1 MKLQG
6 IFVAATTPFDH
17 NGEIY
22 KIKVQHNVEKWNRT
36 TLAGYVIAS
45 ATGEGALLAHD
56 EKLALWDLAAKYAD
70 PEKTLIAASGA
81 EGVQETVRLTKHAA
95 ELGYKAAFIEA
106 PRLYNSPENL
116 LTYFRAVADRAAVP
130 VIVAGTDTDI
140 AATLSQHPNIVAAAT
155 NDAGALL
162 RSTQPD
168 FQAVANTAGRLWS
181 SLNAGASG
189 AILAFANA
197 APYAAIAIWEAY
209 RTREEEAG
217 RDWQARVAGPAAFVE
232 GADGIPLLKHVM
244 DVNGYYGGPPRLPLT
259 VPTPETRRQAEEA
272 FQDLRG

>member
-45 ATGEGALLAHD
+45 STGERALLAHD
-56 EKLALWDLAAKYAD
+56 EKLALWELTAKHAD
-70 PEKTLIAASGA
+70 PEKILIAASGA
-81 EGVQETVRLTKHAA
+81 EGVQETVTLTRHAA
-95 ELGYKAAFIEA
+95 ELGYKAALIEA
-106 PRLYNSPENL
+106 PRLYCRLENL
-116 LTYFRAVADRAAVP
+116 LAYYRAVADRVAVP
-130 VIVAGTDTDI
+130 VIAAGI
-140 AATLSQHPNIVAAAT
+140 EMEMAATLALHPNIVAAVS
-155 NDAGALL
+155 D
-162 RSTQPD
+162 QPLPG
-168 FQAVANTAGRLWS
+168 FQTVADSAGRLWS
-181 SLNAGASG
+181 SLCAGAGS

-197 APYAAIAIWEAY
+197 APYAVIAIWEAY
-209 RTREEEAG
+209 RTREEDAG

-232 GADGIPLLKHVM
+232 GLYSIPALKHVM

-259 VPTPETRRQAEEA
+259 VPTPEAQRQVEEA

>member
-17 NGEIY
+17 NGEVY

-45 ATGEGALLAHD
+45 SAGEGALLAHA
-56 EKLALWDLAAKYAD
+56 EKLALWELAAKHSD
-70 PEKTLIAASGA
+70 PEKILIAASGA
-81 EGVQETVRLTKHAA
+81 EGVQETVALTRHAA

-106 PRLYNSPENL
+106 PRLYSHPENL
-116 LTYFRAVADRAAVP
+116 LAYYRAVADRVSVP
-130 VIVAGTDTDI
+130 VIAAGIDAEI
-140 AATLSQHPNIVAAAT
+140 AATLSLHPNIVAAMSDTPLPAAH
-155 NDAGALL
+155 AG
-162 RSTQPD
+162 
-168 FQAVANTAGRLWS
+168 FQTVAGSAGRLWS
-181 SLNAGASG
+181 SLCAGAGS

-197 APYAAIAIWEAY
+197 APYAVIAIWEAY
-209 RTREEEAG
+209 RTREEDAG

-232 GADGIPLLKHVM
+232 GAYGIPSLKHAM

-259 VPTPETRRQAEEA
+259 VPTHEARRQIEEA

>member
-45 ATGEGALLAHD
+45 STGEGALLDHN
-56 EKLALWDLAAKYAD
+56 EKLALWELTAKHAD
-70 PEKTLIAASGA
+70 SEKILIAASGA
-81 EGVQETVRLTKHAA
+81 EGVQETVTLTNRAA

-106 PRLYNSPENL
+106 PRLYNCPATL
-116 LTYFRAVADRAAVP
+116 LSYYRAVADRAAVP
-130 VIVAGTDTDI
+130 VIAAGVDSGL
-140 AATLSQHPNIVAAAT
+140 AATLSLHPNIVAAAA
-155 NDAGALL
+155 DAPHGG
-162 RSTQPD
+162 
-168 FQAVANTAGRLWS
+168 FQAVATLAGKLWP
-181 SLNAGASG
+181 SLHEGANG

-209 RTREEEAG
+209 RTREEDAG
-217 RDWQARVAGPAAFVE
+217 RDWQARIAGPAAFVE
-232 GADGIPLLKHVM
+232 GAYGIPALKHIM

-259 VPTPETRRQAEEA
+259 VPMPESRRQVEEA
-272 FQDLRG
+272 FRDLRG

>member
-45 ATGEGALLAHD
+45 SSGEGALLAHD
-56 EKLALWDLAAKYAD
+56 EKVALWELTAKYAD
-70 PEKTLIAASGA
+70 PEKILIAATGA
-81 EGVQETVRLTKHAA
+81 EGVQETVELTNRAA

-106 PRLYNSPENL
+106 PRLYNRPANM
-116 LTYFRAVADRAAVP
+116 LTYYRAVADRAAVP
-130 VIVAGTDTDI
+130 VIAAGTDTDI
-140 AATLSQHPNIVAAAT
+140 AATLSLHPNIVAAIAD
-155 NDAGALL
+155 DAGGLIRTA
-162 RSTQPD
+162 QPG
-168 FQAVANTAGRLWS
+168 FHAMANSAGRLWS

-217 RDWQARVAGPAAFVE
+217 HDWQGRIAGPAAFVE
-232 GADGIPLLKHVM
+232 GAYGIPELKHAM

-259 VPTPETRRQAEEA
+259 APTPESRRQVEEA

>member
-22 KIKVQHNVEKWNRT
+22 KIKVQHNLEKWNRT

-45 ATGEGALLAHD
+45 STGEGALLSHD
-56 EKLALWDLAAKYAD
+56 EKIALWELAAKYAD
-70 PEKTLIAASGA
+70 AEKILIAASGA
-81 EGVQETVRLTKHAA
+81 ESVQEAAALTNRAA

-106 PRLYNSPENL
+106 PRLYNLPENL
-116 LTYFRAVADRAAVP
+116 LTYYRAVADRAAVP

-140 AATLSQHPNIVAAAT
+140 AATLSLHPNIVAAAT
-155 NDAGALL
+155 DDAAELV
-162 RSTQPD
+162 RIAQPR
-168 FQAVANTAGRLWS
+168 FQAMADSAGRLWS

-197 APYAAIAIWEAY
+197 APYAAIAIWDAY
-209 RTREEEAG
+209 RTREEDAG
-217 RDWQARVAGPAAFVE
+217 RDWQSRIAGPAAFIE
-232 GADGIPLLKHVM
+232 GTYGIPALKHVM

-259 VPTPETRRQAEEA
+259 VPTPEGRRQLEEA
-272 FQDLRG
+272 FLDLRG